1 MNKLFNHMLVP
12 VDQEDEEGIVQKAL
26 HMADYLHCQ
35 VHLLYNLS
43 AAQREEGVG
52 EMKAAIRQRHPFLSD
67 PGISLEI
74 NTDTS
79 FPERQ
84 IIDYSKRHAV
94 DLILLVKKKK
104 AGHARFRTGADIDRL
119 VDKTL
124 CPVLTVSGEP
134 ALSNLKN
141 IVLPVGDH
149 LPMRKLLFATY
160 LGRTVNSTI
169 HLVAPTQTSRRFDVQ
184 RTDIRSFQ
192 KSGYISGRPDF
203 WTFNND
209 PVLSVGVRDNLQ
221 KCYRLLRENTNLSI
235 ECQAS
240 PVENLA
246 EAAWDYAKKIKADLI
261 LTSPGKESMLSGF
274 WNNLRSKFF
283 RRQGSRSL
291 SNTSQIP
298 VMTILS

>member
-1 MNKLFNHMLVP
+1 MLVP

-74 NTDTS
+74 NTDTA

-141 IVLPVGDH
+141 IVL
-149 LPMRKLLFATY
+149 LWAIICRCANFY
-160 LGRTVNSTI
+160 LRRIWAGR
-169 HLVAPTQTSRRFDVQ
+169 
-184 RTDIRSFQ
+184 
-192 KSGYISGRPDF
+192 
-203 WTFNND
+203 
-209 PVLSVGVRDNLQ
+209 
-221 KCYRLLRENTNLSI
+221 
-235 ECQAS
+235 
-240 PVENLA
+240 
-246 EAAWDYAKKIKADLI
+246 
-261 LTSPGKESMLSGF
+261 
-274 WNNLRSKFF
+274 
-283 RRQGSRSL
+283 
-291 SNTSQIP
+291 
-298 VMTILS
+298 

>member
-1 MNKLFNHMLVP
+1 MLVP
-12 VDQEDEEGIVQKAL
+12 VDQEDEEGIVQQAL
-26 HMADYLHCQ
+26 HMADCLHCQ
-35 VHLLYNLS
+35 IHLLY
-43 AAQREEGVG
+43 
-52 EMKAAIRQRHPFLSD
+52 KISD
-67 PGISLEI
+67 ARWEK
-74 NTDTS
+74 
-79 FPERQ
+79 Q

-94 DLILLVKKKK
+94 DLILLVKKK
-104 AGHARFRTGADIDRL
+104 RTGHSQLRTVADVDRL

-124 CPVLTVSGEP
+124 CPVLTVSDQP
-134 ALSNLKN
+134 ALSSLKN

-169 HLVAPTQTSRRFDVQ
+169 HLVAPA
-184 RTDIRSFQ
+184 
-192 KSGYISGRPDF
+192 
-203 WTFNND
+203 NNSD
-209 PVLSVGVRDNLQ
+209 PAMAVGMRHNLQ
-221 KCYRLLRENTNLSI
+221 KCYRLLRENTNLSV

-240 PVENLA
+240 PEENLA

-283 RRQGSRSL
+283 RRKGSRSL
-291 SNTSQIP
+291 PNTSQIP

>member
-12 VDQEDEEGIVQKAL
+12 VDQEDEEGIVQQAL
-26 HMADYLHCQ
+26 QMADCLQCK
-35 VHLLYNLS
+35 VHLLYNTT
-43 AAQREEGVG
+43 AGQ
-52 EMKAAIRQRHPFLSD
+52 M
-67 PGISLEI
+67 
-74 NTDTS
+74 
-79 FPERQ
+79 ERQ

-104 AGHARFRTGADIDRL
+104 GGHSQLKTVADVDRL

-124 CPVLTVSGEP
+124 CPVLTVSCQP
-134 ALSNLKN
+134 NHSSLKN

-169 HLVAPTQTSRRFDVQ
+169 HLVASSQTNRKPVF
-184 RTDIRSFQ
+184 
-192 KSGYISGRPDF
+192 G
-203 WTFNND
+203 TFSND
-209 PVLSVGVRDNLQ
+209 PALAAGVRDNLH

-240 PVENLA
+240 PEENLA

-274 WNNLRSKFF
+274 WSNLRSKFF
-283 RRQGSRSL
+283 RLRGSRSL
-291 SNTSQIP
+291 PNTSHIP

>member
-12 VDQEDEEGIVQKAL
+12 VDLEDEEGIVQQAL
-26 HMADYLHCQ
+26 HMADCLHCQ
-35 VHLLYNLS
+35 VHLLHDIP
-43 AAQREEGVG
+43 AGQ
-52 EMKAAIRQRHPFLSD
+52 
-67 PGISLEI
+67 LEK
-74 NTDTS
+74 
-79 FPERQ
+79 Q

-94 DLILLVKKKK
+94 DLILLVKRKK
-104 AGHARFRTGADIDRL
+104 AGHSQLKTVADVDRL

-124 CPVLTVSGEP
+124 CPVLTVSDEP
-134 ALSNLKN
+134 AISSLKN

-169 HLVAPTQTSRRFDVQ
+169 HLVAPSTS
-184 RTDIRSFQ
+184 S
-192 KSGYISGRPDF
+192 
-203 WTFNND
+203 D
-209 PVLSVGVRDNLQ
+209 PALAVGVRDNLH

-240 PVENLA
+240 PEENLA

-274 WNNLRSKFF
+274 WSNLRSKFF
-283 RRQGSRSL
+283 RRRGSRSL
-291 SNTSQIP
+291 PNTSHIP